1 MRGASHALTVR
12 SRTPTVNAEGQVS
25 YANSDTAVQGRISQG
40 GTNELSDGKQTYQA
54 DAVAWVPLATTI
66 TGDDQ
71 VVVAGQNSFLNGT
84 YDIQGIQHTPTH
96 LRVMLLGANV

>member
-1 MRGASHALTVR
+1 MRGAAHALTIR
-12 SRTPTVNAEGQVS
+12 SRSATVTAEGQVT
-25 YANSDTAVQGRISQG
+25 YFNSDTAVQGRISQG
-40 GTNELSDGKQTYQA
+40 GTNELSDGKETYQA

-71 VVVAGQNSFLNGT
+71 VVVTGQNSHLNGT

-96 LRVMLLGANV
+96 LRVMPSGVNV

>member
-1 MRGASHALTVR
+1 MRGAAHALTIR
-12 SRTPTVNAEGQVS
+12 SRSATVTAEGQVT
-25 YANSDTAVQGRISQG
+25 YFNSDTAVQGRISQG
-40 GTNELSDGKQTYQA
+40 GTNELSDGKETYQA

-71 VVVAGQNSFLNGT
+71 VVVTGQNSHLNGT

-96 LRVMLLGANV
+96 LRVMASGVNV